1 MRKFINK
8 ITITLF
14 VLALF
19 VFGWFWTEGYGTFT
33 NNWYGKTIEDAVKY
47 GYNIRGRI
55 TGMGGITGKYNKI
68 IYTVDIEKK
77 KKLVFY
83 ESENELLYK
92 DKKLLSVA
100 LVKKKWNNKWII
112 VRQAGT
118 LPFERPE
125 EYDEAV
131 GWFYLDMVYFNLY
144 VGINYDE
151 NIDRVTVSGEDSV
164 FYYYEDANKNIWYHI
179 TEDSL
184 FLPDTTDSSYDIKGY
199 DKSGEILYECK
210 TKDR

>member
-1 MRKFINK
+1 
-8 ITITLF
+8 
-14 VLALF
+14 
-19 VFGWFWTEGYGTFT
+19 
-33 NNWYGKTIEDAVKY
+33 
-47 GYNIRGRI
+47 
-55 TGMGGITGKYNKI
+55 MGGITGKYNKI

-100 LVKKKWNNKWII
+100 LVKKKWNNKWIV
-112 VRQAGT
+112 VRQVGT

-131 GWFYLDMVYFNLY
+131 GWFSIDMVYINLY

-179 TEDSL
+179 TEDSMY
-184 FLPDTTDSSYDIKGY
+184 LPDTMKSYDIKGY